1 MLQILLDLVC
11 QLLKEECWSFNY
23 NHRFYYLFIQFYI
36 IYLSLFLDSWSE
48 VKWKLCLTQSDTV
61 VSDSLWSLGLYVQWN
76 SLQQNTGGGSLSH
89 LQGIFPTQGFS
100 DVYTLVLGFPGGSG
114 VKNPLPM
121 QEMRVWFLVQ
131 EDPLEKEMKTHSSI
145 LSWEIPWTGEPVGL
159 QSIGSQKVGH
169 DLGTKITTLLFSTAT

>member
-1 MLQILLDLVC
+1 MSIICNRLIIFFHVKYMLQILLDLVC

-36 IYLSLFLDSWSE
+36 IYLSFFLDSWSE

-114 VKNPLPM
+114 VKNPPANAGDEGLIP
-121 QEMRVWFLVQ
+121 RSRRS
-131 EDPLEKEMKTHSSI
+131 LEKEMATHSTI
-145 LSWEIPWTGEPVGL
+145 L
-159 QSIGSQKVGH
+159 
-169 DLGTKITTLLFSTAT
+169 A

>member
-1 MLQILLDLVC
+1 MSIICNRLIIFFHVKYMLQILLDLVC

-114 VKNPLPM
+114 VKNPPANAGDEGLIP
-121 QEMRVWFLVQ
+121 RSGR
-131 EDPLEKEMKTHSSI
+131 PLEEGNGNP
-145 LSWEIPWTGEPVGL
+145 LL
-159 QSIGSQKVGH
+159 Q
-169 DLGTKITTLLFSTAT
+169 